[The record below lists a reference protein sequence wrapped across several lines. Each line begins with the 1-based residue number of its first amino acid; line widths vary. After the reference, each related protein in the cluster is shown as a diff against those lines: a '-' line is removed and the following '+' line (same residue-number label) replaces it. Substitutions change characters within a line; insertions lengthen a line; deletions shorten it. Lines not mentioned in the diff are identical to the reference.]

1 MRISD
6 WSSDVCSSD
15 LVGLHLTTDAV
26 TDLQGNEMPESLV
39 DLAITSAIALHDLKG
54 LGKLRNSRAG
64 SVYIVRPKMHGP
76 EEVAFTSEAFAR
88 VERSEEH
95 TSELQSLMRISYA
108 VFCLKKKNKK
118 NTHTTMSVRAQKVTV
133 IPTKHNQRYLLRYH
147 QKIQHT

>member
-76 EEVAFTSEAFAR
+76 EEVAFTSE
-88 VERSEEH
+88 RSEEH

-108 VFCLKKKNKK
+108 VFCLTKKKPNY
-118 NTHTTMSVRAQKVTV
+118 A
-133 IPTKHNQRYLLRYH
+133 IPTPHYESPTRQTYRNRR
-147 QKIQHT
+147 